1 MIVSRSALQCRSVA
15 IACGT
20 QPFDGNVEIADYS
33 KMRIQPFQLAPDLRQ
48 LAVSY
53 HRREENDRRAQAR
66 QRNAHSVQCCGIA
79 LTCRGL
85 ICR

>member
-1 MIVSRSALQCRSVA
+1 MIVSRPALQRRSVA
-15 IACGT
+15 IACGR
-20 QPFDGNVEIADYS
+20 QPFDGNVEIAHYAE
-33 KMRIQPFQLAPDLRQ
+33 MRIQPFQFAPYLRQ

-66 QRNAHSVQCCGIA
+66 QCNAHSVQCCGIA
-79 LTCRGL
+79 LACCGL